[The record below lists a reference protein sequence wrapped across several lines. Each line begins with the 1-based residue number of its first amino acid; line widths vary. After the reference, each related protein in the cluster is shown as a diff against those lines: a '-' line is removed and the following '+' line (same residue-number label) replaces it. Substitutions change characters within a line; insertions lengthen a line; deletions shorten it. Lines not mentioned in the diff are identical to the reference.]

1 MTRVPFTKRL
11 AVRLSLGVVVVVVVF
26 ESLLVLAFQ
35 ILAPTWPMPAAQ
47 RQQLERAL
55 ERSDSAFGREA
66 RATLND
72 FTLSEA
78 QRRDQLASRL
88 AERLMQHPEPVDAD
102 TVTELLLEVHRP
114 DSWFSPLFVVAWV
127 VLPVAVLSFWLSWR
141 VAGPVAAVAEAADR
155 VTRGDLSARVRLP
168 GRPRG
173 AQDELALLAERFNT
187 MAETLARLEDERRR
201 MVTDIAHE
209 LRTPVSIIQAQLDAF
224 QDGIFVPDREEITS
238 LVQETHLLARLID
251 DLRLLSLADVGR
263 LDLDRRP
270 TDLVALTQS
279 VILSFEAEARN
290 AGISLVLDHASAEV
304 WREVDAVRMR
314 EVLHN
319 LVGNALRHTPEGG
332 RVSVTVFKGGGGT
345 GLTVSDSGPG
355 IPEGALDHIFNRF
368 YRAEASRNRSTGGS
382 GLGLAIVKTLVE
394 LHGGTVAAAN
404 GREGGAQFT
413 VTLPDARE
421 VDREGSRW
429 SAPGRLR

>member
-1 MTRVPFTKRL
+1 MTCVPFTKRL

-35 ILAPTWPMPAAQ
+35 TLAPTWPMPAAQ

-66 RATLND
+66 RAILDDFKLN
-72 FTLSEA
+72 EV

-88 AERLMQHPEPVDAD
+88 AEQLMQHPEPVDAD

-114 DSWFSPLFVVAWV
+114 DSWFSPLFLVAWV

-155 VTRGDLSARVRLP
+155 VTRGDLSTRVSLP
-168 GRPRG
+168 GRPKG
-173 AQDELALLAERFNT
+173 AKDELALLAERFNT

-201 MVTDIAHE
+201 MVADIAHE
-209 LRTPVSIIQAQLDAF
+209 LRTPVAIIQAQLDAF
-224 QDGIFVPDREEITS
+224 EDGIFVPDREEIAS

-270 TDLVALTQS
+270 TDLVALTRS
-279 VILSFEAEARN
+279 ALLGFEAEARD
-290 AGISLVLDHASAEV
+290 AGISLVLDHAGAEV
-304 WREVDAVRMR
+304 WGEVDAVRVR

-319 LVGNALRHTPEGG
+319 LLGNALRHTPAGG
-332 RVSVTVFKGGGGT
+332 RVSVSVFKGGGGT

-355 IPEGALDHIFNRF
+355 IPEGALAHVFNRF
-368 YRAEASRNRSTGGS
+368 YRAEASRSRTTGGS

-394 LHGGTVAAAN
+394 LHGGTVAADN
-404 GREGGAQFT
+404 RRGGGAQFT

-421 VDREGSRW
+421 AGREGSRRVP
-429 SAPGRLR
+429 SG